1 MIKHMR
7 ASHPLYNWE
16 HTPEQKLAA
25 LRSVGDMNIQTNAG
39 QHIFEVNSY
48 LNYLDPKAVRVERYA
63 CGLMGSAPERQ
74 YMKSLRQPA
83 DVSGSYIYSASAP
96 ATRPLT
102 SSRYAGELA
111 RPSTPV
117 SLAVPFTGVAIP
129 QEDARFLWQ
138 R

>member
-1 MIKHMR
+1 MIKQMR

-25 LRSVGDMNIQTNAG
+25 LRSVGDMNIQTNAA

-48 LNYLDPKAVRVERYA
+48 FNYLDPKAVRVERYA

-102 SSRYAGELA
+102 RYTA
-111 RPSTPV
+111 RVIPHCN
-117 SLAVPFTGVAIP
+117 GVAIP

>member
-1 MIKHMR
+1 VIKQMR

-25 LRSVGDMNIQTNAG
+25 LRSVGDMNIQTNAA

-48 LNYLDPKAVRVERYA
+48 LNYLDPKAVRVERYV

-83 DVSGSYIYSASAP
+83 DVSGSYIYRASAP
-96 ATRPLT
+96 ATHPVT
-102 SSRYAGELA
+102 DYTA
-111 RPSTPV
+111 RVIPHCY
-117 SLAVPFTGVAIP
+117 GVAIP